1 VKEKMKARAT
11 KKDGHFVEAFRVSRG
26 FNQQ

>member
-1 VKEKMKARAT
+1 MKSGLRARAT
-11 KKDGHFVEAFRVSRG
+11 KKDGHFVEAFRIATQ